1 MFLSKLHV
9 SYFAAIFGVLIA
21 GCGTAS
27 LGAGSDAAT
36 VNGQHISMAAYKTQV
51 TYKRQLAALGNGDVD
66 PCTVKVDGPIC
77 TKIKQTALNDLIN
90 EQLISQYA
98 SKHHIS
104 VSTAEFRAQWAQVMA
119 DRFKNNVPVMH
130 AWLKHFGLTEP
141 GLKSMVR
148 SDVLSQ
154 KVMYA
159 VTQTGVPAAVPAV
172 RLARIEVQSQAQ
184 LKQTRAMLRHQSF
197 LQVASLLSTNQSG
210 LCYQTGCGDLGWL
223 PDKFLTPAEH
233 RAATAPIGTLIGPL
247 ASQQGL
253 TLLRVE
259 GHDPRYHLNPQQQLA
274 WRQGLFTTWLNAE
287 RRRAAVHRYVAA

>member
-9 SYFAAIFGVLIA
+9 SRLAAIFAVLIA
-21 GCGTAS
+21 GCGTAG
-27 LGAGSDAAT
+27 LGAGSDAAI

-51 TYKRQLAALGNGDVD
+51 TYQRHLAALSNGDID

-77 TKIKQTALNDLIN
+77 AKIKQTALNDLIH

-98 SKHHIS
+98 AKHHIT
-104 VSTAEFRAQWAQVMA
+104 VSSAEFHAQWVQVMA
-119 DRFKNNVPVMH
+119 DRFKNNAPVMH
-130 AWLKHFGLTEP
+130 AWLRHFGLTETD
-141 GLKSMVR
+141 LKGMVR
-148 SDVLSQ
+148 AGILSQ
-154 KVMYA
+154 KVMYV
-159 VTQTGVPAAVPAV
+159 VTQNAMPVTVPAV

-197 LQVASLLSTNQSG
+197 IQVASLLSTNQSG
-210 LCYQTGCGDLGWL
+210 PCYQNGCGDLGWL

-233 RAATAPIGTLIGPL
+233 HAATAPIGTLIGPL

-259 GHDPRYHLNPQQQLA
+259 GHDPRYHLNASQQLA
-274 WRQGLFTTWLNAE
+274 WRQELFTHWLTA
-287 RRRAAVHRYVAA
+287 RQRHASVHRYVAA